1 MPNYYETLP
10 MLRLVEPAPIYK
22 SVILA
27 AVPEMHAIGEWNV
40 TPDAFAARF
49 DDMLREIA
57 AAKDPAT
64 APPGVLPFEDYWL
77 MDEDAWIGLLTLR
90 PQINEQYL
98 HSGGHIGYVI
108 RPSKRRS
115 GYGTAILRLGL
126 EKARTR
132 GLQRVLLTCD
142 ETNLGSRKIIEA
154 NGGQLENAVAVEGQS
169 ALKLRYWINL
179 DEPST
184 A

>member
-1 MPNYYETLP
+1 MSEMPNYYETLP

-64 APPGVLPFEDYWL
+64 APPGVLPYEDFWL
-77 MDEDAWIGLLTLR
+77 MDNATVVKMHYQAGRFVGAYVPPTAVLPRYRAARDAAWQAAIPFGEYWEAH
-90 PQINEQYL
+90 PQYWRDR
-98 HSGGHIGYVI
+98 H
-108 RPSKRRS
+108 
-115 GYGTAILRLGL
+115 TAAGR
-126 EKARTR
+126 A
-132 GLQRVLLTCD
+132 
-142 ETNLGSRKIIEA
+142 
-154 NGGQLENAVAVEGQS
+154 
-169 ALKLRYWINL
+169 
-179 DEPST
+179 
-184 A
+184 

>member
-1 MPNYYETLP
+1 

-22 SVILA
+22 SAILA

-77 MDEDAWIGLLTLR
+77 MDEDVWIGLLTLR

>member
-1 MPNYYETLP
+1 
-10 MLRLVEPAPIYK
+10 MLRLVEPAAVYK
-22 SVILA
+22 AAILA
-27 AVPEMHAIGEWNV
+27 AVPELNAAGEW
-40 TPDAFAARF
+40 PILPEAFAARF

-64 APPGVLPFEDYWL
+64 APPGVLPYEDFWL
-77 MDEDAWIGLLTLR
+77 MDEDTWIGLLTLR
-90 PQINEQYL
+90 AQINEQFL

-126 EKARTR
+126 DKARAR
-132 GLQRVLLTCD
+132 GLQHVLLTCD
-142 ETNLGSRKIIEA
+142 ETNMGSRKIIEA
-154 NGGQLENAVAVEGQS
+154 NGGQLENAVVVEGQA

>member
-1 MPNYYETLP
+1 
-10 MLRLVEPAPIYK
+10 MLRLVEPSQEYK
-22 SVILA
+22 GAMLA
-27 AVPEMHAIGEWNV
+27 AVSEMQAVGEWSI
-40 TPDAFAARF
+40 TPEAFAARF

-64 APPGVLPFEDYWL
+64 APPGVLPYEDYWL
-77 MDEDAWIGLLTLR
+77 MDEDVWIGLLTLR

-126 EKARTR
+126 DQARTR

-142 ETNLGSRKIIEA
+142 ETNMASRKIIEA
-154 NGGQLENAVAVEGQS
+154 NGGQLENAVVVEGQA

-179 DEPST
+179 DKTTTE
-184 A
+184 

>member
-1 MPNYYETLP
+1 
-10 MLRLVEPAPIYK
+10 MLRLVEPALEFK
-22 SVILA
+22 AAILA
-27 AVPEMHAIGEWNV
+27 AVPEMNAIGEWPES
-40 TPDAFAARF
+40 PDAFAARF
-49 DDMLREIA
+49 DDMLGELA
-57 AAKDPAT
+57 AARDPAT
-64 APPGVLPFEDYWL
+64 APPGVLPYEDYWL
-77 MDEDAWIGLLTLR
+77 MDEDIWIGLLTIR
-90 PQINEQYL
+90 PQINEQFL

-126 EKARTR
+126 DKARAR

-142 ETNLGSRKIIEA
+142 ETNIGSRKIIEA
-154 NGGQLENAVAVEGQS
+154 NGGQLENAVVVEGQA

-179 DEPST
+179 NKTIT

>member
-1 MPNYYETLP
+1 
-10 MLRLVEPAPIYK
+10 MLRLVEPSPEYRAA
-22 SVILA
+22 ILA
-27 AVPEMHAIGEWNV
+27 AVPEMYAVGEWNV
-40 TPDAFAARF
+40 TPEAFAARF
-49 DDMLREIA
+49 DDMLGELA
-57 AAKDPAT
+57 VVKDPAT
-64 APPGVLPFEDYWL
+64 APPGMLPYEDFWL
-77 MDEDAWIGLLTLR
+77 MDEDIWIGLLTIR

-126 EKARTR
+126 DKARIR

-142 ETNLGSRKIIEA
+142 ETNIASRKIIEA
-154 NGGQLENAVAVEGQS
+154 NGGQLENAVVVEGQT

-179 DEPST
+179 DETSPE
-184 A
+184 